1 MKRIFTGPSLV
12 AKRIIAE
19 LNELGIQPVPRN
31 DHQSATMAGFGAGMP
46 DQVLLFVRED
56 EYEQALQLVKEL
68 QLES

>member
-46 DQVLLFVRED
+46 DQILLFVRD
-56 EYEQALQLVKEL
+56 DQYEQAIALVNEL
-68 QLES
+68 KL